1 MAGLQEPALRK
12 RDDGIAGHD
21 RVVEHPYVNQ
31 CQRVTNAVRDDLV
44 GLRGFGNPR
53 GAVVEEED
61 CEDLVVLNGKPESQ
75 VVARGARVRQRGAF
89 AHSAREDGASGVQDL
104 VHGGPKGE
112 AQDEPS
118 KCDVTP

>member
-31 CQRVTNAVRDDLV
+31 CQRVTNAVRDELV

-75 VVARGARVRQRGAF
+75 VVARGARVRQRGPLRTRR
-89 AHSAREDGASGVQDL
+89 ARMVRAASRISSTVARRARL
-104 VHGGPKGE
+104 RTSRVN
-112 AQDEPS
+112 A
-118 KCDVTP
+118 T